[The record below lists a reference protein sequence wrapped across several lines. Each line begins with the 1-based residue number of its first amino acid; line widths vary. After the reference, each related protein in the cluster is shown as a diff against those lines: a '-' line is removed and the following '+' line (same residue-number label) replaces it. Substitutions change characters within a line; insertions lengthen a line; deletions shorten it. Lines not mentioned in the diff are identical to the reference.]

1 MYRDWLVKDGQCVVD
16 GEISE
21 STLKAV
27 SSRSIKKAQS
37 ATQLES
43 QAPPEEGAGNI
54 NNTISSE
61 VILNP
66 KTLEGLSKK
75 EIRKLERCAQVA
87 GVSLKEY
94 VSKITCKSP
103 EWKWL

>member
-1 MYRDWLVKDGQCVVD
+1 MYTEGGVEEAAVKAL
-16 GEISE
+16 SAN
-21 STLKAV
+21 K
-27 SSRSIKKAQS
+27 IKKSQS
-37 ATQLES
+37 AGDLKPKSIDVGTTNS
-43 QAPPEEGAGNI
+43 AIEG
-54 NNTISSE
+54 E

-66 KTLEGLSKK
+66 KTLEGLSKR

-94 VSKITCKSP
+94 VSKITFKSP